1 MPSMD
6 DPSSRHP
13 SRREVL
19 AGLAAL
25 GASALLPTAKA
36 QSRIVG
42 AIDCHTHFASPA
54 YIKALTAKEG
64 HHIAGYTTWFAL
76 QTWKGYSPSKVIDDM
91 DQQGV
96 ATSMLSCTTPG
107 AWFGDPAETRAM
119 VREMNEYGAK
129 MVSDNKGRFGL
140 FALLPLPTID
150 DSLREIEYVFDTLK
164 ADGVGLMSSYGNNWH
179 GDSVF
184 QPVFDE
190 LNRRKTVV
198 YTHPIDAS
206 CCQDLQLGVNPPTI
220 EYNTDTAR
228 TIFSL
233 INNGSATRYAD
244 IKFIFSHGG
253 GTMPSLIE
261 RFGIGGPD
269 VINDILAKPAEPNS
283 KLYHLRR
290 FYYDTAQ
297 STNVVQ
303 MQGLK
308 TIVGAGQIV
317 FGSDYPFGAGFGK
330 HLTGLQKVGFSGQ
343 ELEAIHRGNALKI
356 LPRFNA

>member
-1 MPSMD
+1 M
-6 DPSSRHP
+6 
-13 SRREVL
+13 
-19 AGLAAL
+19 
-25 GASALLPTAKA
+25 
-36 QSRIVG
+36 
-42 AIDCHTHFASPA
+42 
-54 YIKALTAKEG
+54 
-64 HHIAGYTTWFAL
+64 
-76 QTWKGYSPSKVIDDM
+76 
-91 DQQGV
+91 
-96 ATSMLSCTTPG
+96 
-107 AWFGDPAETRAM
+107 
-119 VREMNEYGAK
+119 
-129 MVSDNKGRFGL
+129 
-140 FALLPLPTID
+140 LPLPAIE

-179 GDSVF
+179 GDLAF

-190 LNRRKTVV
+190 LNRRKAVV

-244 IKFIFSHGG
+244 VKFIFSHGG

-269 VINDILAKPAEPNS
+269 TINDVLAKPAEPNS

-290 FYYDTAQ
+290 FFYDTAQ

-308 TIVGAGQIV
+308 TIVSDKQIV
-317 FGSDYPFGAGFGK
+317 FGSDYPFGPGFAK
-330 HLTGLQKVGFSGQ
+330 HLTGLQKAGFSAK
-343 ELEAIHRGNALKI
+343 ELDGIHRGNALKI
-356 LPRFNA
+356 FPRFNT